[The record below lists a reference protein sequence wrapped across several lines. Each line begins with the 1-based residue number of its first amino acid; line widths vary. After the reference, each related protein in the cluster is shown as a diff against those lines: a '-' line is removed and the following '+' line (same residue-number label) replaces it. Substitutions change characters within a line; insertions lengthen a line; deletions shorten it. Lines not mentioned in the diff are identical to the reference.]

1 MDILGLRIENK
12 NGQMSIKKTPK
23 RIVIADRVPEV
34 KVVIPTTK
42 KTALIP
48 AVKNPALRYNTN
60 RFNGRGQFQ
69 QAEYDL
75 AEAGRVEDTDSFV
88 RQAFDKKVALMFK
101 EGWDVVGKNPR
112 TVKYVKT
119 RFNQIARASGTPT
132 AKLLREIGSSV
143 IRKSNAFVVK
153 VRKPEASGGKIRRVP
168 GKDKLIKPVAA
179 YFIIPAEA
187 MEYQTSGSK
196 VKRWRQKMPDGTM
209 KTWSS
214 DDVEH
219 FYYDRKDGF
228 IFGTP
233 PLVPVIDDIRALRKI
248 EENIELL
255 IYQCLFPL
263 FQYKVGT
270 PESPAGHDEAGN
282 REVDLVR
289 DEIAYMPTEGGI
301 VTPERHEIIAVGS
314 EGRALRAEGYL
325 EHFKKRVF
333 AGLGISAVDMG
344 EGETAN
350 RATADNMSRNLVD
363 SVKDLQQVIEIFVNE
378 YIIGELL
385 LESTFGDEVLEE
397 ENRCYLKFKEIDIE
411 AQIKKEAHY
420 ADQFN
425 KDLVSWD
432 EARIKIGLDPI
443 LVPSPEE
450 AENGTDNPEQYPEWH
465 KTRWKLFEE
474 PKLLMQSIDEPY
486 SLAAKAAVANNS
498 IGVTGQQATDA
509 GNEKKE
515 QEVAL
520 EKEKAKA
527 KIAIAK
533 SKPVV
538 KKKDGFLQ
546 NTFLSIKEE
555 VVVKASQPEFDI
567 EWVGAQI
574 RAAMEPTIDRLV
586 AEQLLSFRDGFV
598 KILSVTEEVF
608 LEEVMRARQRFR
620 SRSEKYVNKLTNAVI
635 SNIEKESYVVGS
647 EELAIKVR
655 AIFDVVQY
663 RTRFIEDVEIR
674 KANSLGAVMASR
686 LAGATNIISIVGSE
700 DACSTCKSLGQDS
713 IDINYVSLDD
723 LAPHHASCGCT
734 VETISIDRIADSTYR
749 VDSYIRD
756 TNDMPSSQSRDCP
769 KCGKSSLKKKDTPD
783 IFNCRA
789 CKTSFRV
796 SGQKSS
802 STTPD
807 SQDEL
812 PEIKQLGDNVEYND
826 KLKKRLMDGL
836 QKRHPNWS
844 TKKIRVSALAIYNA
858 NKKESK

>member
-1 MDILGLRIENK
+1 MDILGLRIENN
-12 NGQMSIKKTPK
+12 NGHVSIRKTPK

-48 AVKNPALRYNTN
+48 SVKNPTLSYNN
-60 RFNGRGQFQ
+60 DRFSGRGQFQ
-69 QAEYDL
+69 QPEYDL

-112 TVKYVKT
+112 TIKYVKT

-143 IRKSNAFVVK
+143 VRKSNAFVVK
-153 VRKPEASGGKIRRVP
+153 VRKPEASGGKTRQVP
-168 GKDKLIKPVAA
+168 GKNKLLKPVAA
-179 YFIIPAEA
+179 YFIVPAES
-187 MEYQTSGSK
+187 MEYQKSSNK
-196 VKRWRQKMPDGTM
+196 VNKWRQKMPDGTM
-209 KTWSS
+209 KTWLSE
-214 DDVEH
+214 DVEH

-228 IFGTP
+228 VFGTP

-270 PESPAGHDEAGN
+270 PESPAGFDEAGN

-301 VTPERHEIIAVGS
+301 VTPERHEITAIGA

-333 AGLGISAVDMG
+333 TGLGISAVDMG

-363 SVKDLQQVIEIFVNE
+363 SVKDLQQIIEIFINE
-378 YIIGELL
+378 YVIGELL
-385 LESTFGDEVLEE
+385 LESTFGEDVLDD
-397 ENRCYLKFKEIDIE
+397 ENRCFLKFKEIDIE

-515 QEVAL
+515 QEVAM

-533 SKPVV
+533 SKPKVA
-538 KKKDGFLQ
+538 KKDGFLQ
-546 NTFLSIKEE
+546 ETFTAIKEE
-555 VVVKASQPEFDI
+555 VVHKARQPEFDA
-567 EWVGAQI
+567 EWVVSQI

-586 AEQLLSFRDGFV
+586 AEQLLAFRNGFV
-598 KILSVTEEVF
+598 KVLSVTEEVF
-608 LEEVMRARQRFR
+608 LKETEMARKRFR
-620 SRSEKYVNKLTNAVI
+620 SRSEKYINKLTNSVI
-635 SNIEKESYVVGS
+635 SGIKKESYEVGS

-655 AIFDVVQY
+655 SIFDVVQY
-663 RTRFIEDVEIR
+663 RTRFIEDVEVR
-674 KANSLGAVMASR
+674 KANSLGVVIASR
-686 LAGATNIISIVGSE
+686 LSGATNVIFITGSE
-700 DACSTCKSLGQDS
+700 DSCATCKSLSQES
-713 IDINYVSLDD
+713 IDIAYISLDD
-723 LAPHHASCGCT
+723 LTPHHAGCNCKLDILS
-734 VETISIDRIADSTYR
+734 VYKVSDNTYK
-749 VDSYIRD
+749 VDSYIKD
-756 TNDMPSSQSRDCP
+756 TNEMPDSQARDCP
-769 KCGKSSLKKKDTPD
+769 KCGKSALKKKDTPD
-783 IFNCRA
+783 IFNCRS
-789 CKTSFRV
+789 CKTSFRI
-796 SGQKSS
+796 SGQESS

-812 PEIKQLGDNVEYND
+812 PEISQLGDNLQDND
-826 KLKKRLMDGL
+826 KLKKQLINDIK
-836 QKRHPNWS
+836 KRHPDWS
-844 TKKIRVSALAIYNA
+844 MKKIRVSALVIHNA
-858 NKKESK
+858 RKKENK